1 MTSKEASL
9 SACIENLHAV
19 NDSSTGLNKVYRPT
33 VLSAEKTMTLV
44 YSSSLQ
50 KGNGWK
56 HAISAEEML
65 QDHTDSQKR
74 IIMNDTFFTQSVLT
88 LTTGVFI
95 TGFAL
100 KLHAPAFV
108 IGLLVAIPC
117 LAQLLQLP
125 SVALVARCA
134 SLKNLIIRSMFLG
147 RLALLSFAVIPFCRN
162 SHAALAA
169 LVIFYALYAC
179 LSAVSTCAWN
189 AWVRDTI
196 NPDELGQF
204 FSKKLAL
211 SSLITLLLTFTG
223 GIFIDWGASY
233 LSKIHTPVY
242 SLLFL
247 FTALLGIVGVFPLR
261 KIRENA
267 ALHVVKRSNSSELL
281 HDLSNSGID
290 ASSVMT
296 ESSISES
303 SISDSS
309 KGGFLASVRHLFKP
323 FNESNYRNLIKF
335 LTIYDFSINLAIPFL
350 TVYMLNTLHYS
361 MGLVSAITIASQLAN
376 YFFLPT
382 WGKIADRFSNR
393 SVLMICGP
401 IQLFCLFAWC
411 VFVLPGVTETTLP
424 FVIAIHVILG
434 IGTAGVSLANGN
446 IAMKLS
452 PADRTAPHM
461 ACTNMMASLASGAS
475 PLLTGWAS
483 QNFAHINIGI
493 PGFENSCWYFIFSF
507 ACLLGC
513 IGLVQLT
520 KVEESGTVRTRQ
532 LLRDLLIDPFQKHIR
547 HSIS

>member
-9 SACIENLHAV
+9 SVCTERLQAITDA
-19 NDSSTGLNKVYRPT
+19 SIGLNKIYRPM
-33 VLSAEKTMTLV
+33 VLSTERTMTLV
-44 YSSSLQ
+44 YSSSFSLNS
-50 KGNGWK
+50 GLEHG
-56 HAISAEEML
+56 ISTEEML
-65 QDHTDSQKR
+65 RAHTDSQKR

-100 KLHAPAFV
+100 KLHAPALV

-125 SVALVARCA
+125 SVALVGRCA
-134 SLKNLIIRSMFLG
+134 SLKNLIMRSMLLG
-147 RLALLSFAVIPFCRN
+147 RLTLLSFAVIPFCTSN
-162 SHAALAA
+162 QLALTA

-223 GIFIDWGASY
+223 GVFIDWGATH
-233 LSKIHTPVY
+233 LSKIHAPVY
-242 SLLFL
+242 SLLFF
-247 FTALLGIVGVFPLR
+247 FTAVLGIIGVIPLR

-267 ALHVVKRSNSSELL
+267 SLHLIKRSSSPEIL

-296 ESSISES
+296 ESSVSKS
-303 SISDSS
+303 LNAGFKASI
-309 KGGFLASVRHLFKP
+309 RHLFKP
-323 FNESNYRNLIKF
+323 FKESNYRNLIGF
-335 LTIYDFSINLAIPFL
+335 LSVYDFSINLAIPFL

-361 MGLVSAITIASQLAN
+361 MGLVSAITIISQLAN

-382 WGKIADRFSNR
+382 WGKIADRYSNR

-401 IQLFCLFAWC
+401 IQLFCIFVWC

-424 FVIAIHVILG
+424 IVIAIHVILG

-483 QNFAHINIGI
+483 QNFAHINLGI
-493 PGFENSCWYFIFSF
+493 PGFENSCWYFIFSL
-507 ACLLGC
+507 ACLMGC
-513 IGLVQLT
+513 MGLVQLT

-532 LLRDLLIDPFQKHIR
+532 LIRDLLIEPTQKHIR